1 LSSKIKIEVSKIS
14 KQIEVQILHYQNL
27 KSNWSSKLADNFPE
41 ATFNDIVNHGSNFWK
56 SLDLTIDN
64 NTNIP
69 QIVINHSIQYFNN
82 LKWAEEEINLIPIEL
97 NRLLA
102 FWISKKLE
110 IEKKLQQ
117 LEITNNL
124 FEVSIYYLYF
134 IVHEIFNYNTIT

>member
-1 LSSKIKIEVSKIS
+1 MSSKIKIEVSKIS

-56 SLDLTIDN
+56 SLNLTIDN

-82 LKWAEEEINLIPIEL
+82 LK
-97 NRLLA
+97 
-102 FWISKKLE
+102 
-110 IEKKLQQ
+110 
-117 LEITNNL
+117 
-124 FEVSIYYLYF
+124 
-134 IVHEIFNYNTIT
+134 